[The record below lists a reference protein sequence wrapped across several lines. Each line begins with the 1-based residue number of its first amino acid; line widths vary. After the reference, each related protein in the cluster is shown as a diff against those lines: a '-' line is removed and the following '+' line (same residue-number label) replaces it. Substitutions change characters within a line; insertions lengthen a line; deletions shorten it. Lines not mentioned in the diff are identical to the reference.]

1 MPDLA
6 HVACFFIYQQKVD
19 LGRRSQDTEDTMGAL
34 LKFSRAIDWLN
45 AQVGKYAIWLIMGS
59 TVISALN
66 AVVRYTF
73 NTSSNGLLEI
83 QWYLFAWSFLIAA
96 GFTLLHREHVR
107 IDVINS
113 RLSKKKQI
121 WIDILGFAFFLTP
134 VCLLVLYYGVPMLMQ
149 KYASGEMSG
158 NPGGLIR
165 WPVWLAI
172 PVGFTLLMLQGWSE
186 LIKRVAFLTG
196 HGPDPTVKADE
207 KSAEEELAEILRQRE
222 SSQAAPVSR

>member
-1 MPDLA
+1 MG
-6 HVACFFIYQQKVD
+6 I
-19 LGRRSQDTEDTMGAL
+19 TMDAL

-45 AQVGKYAIWLIMGS
+45 AQVGRYAIWLIMGS

-66 AVVRYTF
+66 AVIRYTF
-73 NTSSNGLLEI
+73 NTSSNGMLEI
-83 QWYLFAWSFLIAA
+83 QWYLFAWSFLVAA
-96 GFTLLHREHVR
+96 GFTLLNREHVR

-113 RLSKKKQI
+113 RLSKKAQM
-121 WIDILGFAFFLTP
+121 WIDIIGFAFFLTP
-134 VCLLVLYYGVPMLMQ
+134 VCLLVLDYCIPMLIQ
-149 KYASGEMSG
+149 KYQSGEMSG

-186 LIKRVAFLTG
+186 LIKRVAFLRG
-196 HGPDPTVKADE
+196 QGPDPTVKAGE

-222 SSQAAPVSR
+222 ASKPEAAAN

>member
-1 MPDLA
+1 
-6 HVACFFIYQQKVD
+6 
-19 LGRRSQDTEDTMGAL
+19 MGAL
-34 LKFSRAIDWLN
+34 LNFSRAIDRLN
-45 AQVGKYAIWLIMGS
+45 AWIGKYAIWLIMGS
-59 TVISALN
+59 TVISAIN
-66 AVVRYTF
+66 ALVRYTF
-73 NTSSNGLLEI
+73 NTSSNAFLEI

-96 GFTLLHREHVR
+96 GFTLLNREHVR

-113 RLSKKKQI
+113 RLSKKVQI

-134 VCLLVLYYGVPMLMQ
+134 VCLLVLYYGIPMFMD

-172 PVGFTLLMLQGWSE
+172 PAGFILLMLQGWSE
-186 LIKRVAFLTG
+186 LIKRVAFITG
-196 HGPDPTVKADE
+196 HGPDPTVKAGE

-222 SSQAAPVSR
+222 SVADKPVSQ

>member
-1 MPDLA
+1 
-6 HVACFFIYQQKVD
+6 
-19 LGRRSQDTEDTMGAL
+19 MGAL

-45 AQVGKYAIWLIMGS
+45 AQVGKYAIWLIMGA
-59 TVISALN
+59 TLISALN

-83 QWYLFAWSFLIAA
+83 QWYLFAWSFLVAA
-96 GFTLLHREHVR
+96 AFTLLNREHVR

-113 RLSKKKQI
+113 RLSKRTQM
-121 WIDILGFAFFLTP
+121 WIDIFGFALFLTP
-134 VCLLVLYYGVPMLMQ
+134 VCLLVLYYCIPMLIQ
-149 KYASGEMSG
+149 KYQSGEMSG

-186 LIKRVAFLTG
+186 LIKRVAFLRG
-196 HGPDPTVKADE
+196 QGPDPTLKAGE

-222 SSQAAPVSR
+222 GSKTEAAAN